1 MLARNILPSYLDK
14 PYTGRASKQ
23 VDVIVSLTSFPKR
36 IGEVWQVVECL
47 KRQTLRPEKIILWLA
62 KNQFPRED
70 SVPLSLRSRLDSLF
84 EIRFVEEDIRSH
96 KKYYYAFQ
104 EYPEKLI
111 LLVDD
116 DIYYSPRM
124 IEELYDSYISQS
136 GKRVICSYGSIIK
149 YNQDGIRLPYS
160 QWTPANSKNN
170 HSGLFFGSGRNIEIG
185 DDSGIGAN
193 TQIPSDTIIG
203 NNVMLSRRCF
213 ILHRNH
219 SFDSIDVPIVEQG
232 FKETKQTIIGDDC
245 WIGMNSLLTPGRKI
259 SKGTIVAMGSVF
271 TKDFPAYSV
280 VGGNPAKLIKSR
292 INEENCNHL

>member
-1 MLARNILPSYLDK
+1 MKLNGVNFSIKKIVCLMLYYGFATYLP
-14 PYTGRASKQ
+14 
-23 VDVIVSLTSFPKR
+23 
-36 IGEVWQVVECL
+36 
-47 KRQTLRPEKIILWLA
+47 
-62 KNQFPRED
+62 
-70 SVPLSLRSRLDSLF
+70 
-84 EIRFVEEDIRSH
+84 
-96 KKYYYAFQ
+96 
-104 EYPEKLI
+104 
-111 LLVDD
+111 
-116 DIYYSPRM
+116 
-124 IEELYDSYISQS
+124 DSYSYIFGKISNKLRVVLCKQIFKRA
-136 GKRVICSYGSIIK
+136 GKIRTINRRVS
-149 YNQDGIRLPYS
+149 
-160 QWTPANSKNN
+160 
-170 HSGLFFGSGRNIEIG
+170 FGSGRNIEIG

-259 SKGTIVAMGSVF
+259 SKGTIVAMGSVL